1 MFRFFSEK
9 HWFIWSWLG
18 SFIILSSL
26 WVQVEIDVKINEW
39 FGVFYDMIQK
49 ALAEPNAV
57 SIEEYFAS
65 LFSFIT
71 LAGMYIAVYVAI
83 SFFTA
88 HFLFRWRT
96 AMVEWYH
103 SVYDK
108 ARKIEGASQR
118 VQEDTIKFTRI
129 MEGLGTSLIESIM
142 ILIQFIPILFGL
154 SIGIPIFF
162 FGDWEYGLIVGAL
175 IWTIGGTVF
184 LIVLGLILRQVGV
197 EYDLQKQEAA
207 YRKILVIAEDDGS
220 VRPKKIDELF
230 DDVRKIHFL
239 SYIRYLYFNIG
250 RIAYLQA
257 NVLSAYVFLAP
268 AIVAGA
274 VTLGVMQQII
284 RAFGRV
290 EGSMQYLL
298 KAWPT
303 IIELASVYKRLR
315 EFESKIKQEELIDE
329 IEVVITPGS
338 RLVGRKQNYFTKL
351 AYEELFLLGMW
362 RKGARFRTRLSKQ
375 IFKVGDV
382 LLLGVRDPDEEDVSA
397 KINLL
402 GLMPIRSREISTLP
416 SRSRFLKALV
426 FFTTSILLAALNII
440 NVLTAFLICVLGF
453 VGIKILKS
461 NLYRHIEWPIV
472 IMLAAMIPIGQAL
485 ESTGITAQIASGVV
499 SFAGDLHVF
508 WILMIILIITML
520 ITDVINLSLIHI

>member
-1 MFRFFSEK
+1 MFRFFTEK
-9 HWFIWSWLG
+9 SWFYWSWLG

-57 SIEEYFAS
+57 TIEEYFAS

-71 LAGMYIAVYVAI
+71 LAAMYIAVYVAI

-88 HFLFRWRT
+88 HYLFRWRT
-96 AMVEWYH
+96 SMVEWYH
-103 SVYDK
+103 FVYDK

-142 ILIQFIPILFGL
+142 ILVQFIPILFGL
-154 SIGIPIFF
+154 SVGIPIFF
-162 FGDWEYGLIVGAL
+162 FGEWEYGLIVGAL

-184 LIVLGLILRQVGV
+184 LIVLGFILRLVGI

-207 YRKILVIAEDDGS
+207 YRKILVIAEDDGN
-220 VRPKKIDELF
+220 VRPKTIDELF

-239 SYIRYLYFNIG
+239 SYLRYLYFNIG

-268 AIVAGA
+268 AIVAGV

-315 EFESKIKQEELIDE
+315 EFESKIKQDDLVDE
-329 IEVVITPGS
+329 TV
-338 RLVGRKQNYFTKL
+338 
-351 AYEELFLLGMW
+351 
-362 RKGARFRTRLSKQ
+362 
-375 IFKVGDV
+375 
-382 LLLGVRDPDEEDVSA
+382 
-397 KINLL
+397 
-402 GLMPIRSREISTLP
+402 
-416 SRSRFLKALV
+416 
-426 FFTTSILLAALNII
+426 
-440 NVLTAFLICVLGF
+440 
-453 VGIKILKS
+453 
-461 NLYRHIEWPIV
+461 
-472 IMLAAMIPIGQAL
+472 
-485 ESTGITAQIASGVV
+485 
-499 SFAGDLHVF
+499 
-508 WILMIILIITML
+508 
-520 ITDVINLSLIHI
+520 

>member
-1 MFRFFSEK
+1 MFKFFNSK
-9 HWFIWSWLG
+9 KWFLWAWIG

-26 WVQVEIDVKINEW
+26 WVQVVIDVKINEW

-57 SIEEYFAS
+57 SIEEYFGS

-142 ILIQFIPILFGL
+142 ILIQFVPILFGL

-162 FGDWEYGLIVGAL
+162 FGEWEYGLIVGAL

-184 LIVLGLILRQVGV
+184 LIVLGLILRLVGV

-207 YRKILVIAEDDGS
+207 YRKILVIAEDNETI
-220 VRPKKIDELF
+220 RPKRIDELF

-239 SYIRYLYFNIG
+239 SYLRYLYFNIG

-268 AIVAGA
+268 AIVAGV

-315 EFESKIKQEELIDE
+315 EFED
-329 IEVVITPGS
+329 
-338 RLVGRKQNYFTKL
+338 KL
-351 AYEELFLLGMW
+351 
-362 RKGARFRTRLSKQ
+362 KSSQ
-375 IFKVGDV
+375 
-382 LLLGVRDPDEEDVSA
+382 EDV
-397 KINLL
+397 
-402 GLMPIRSREISTLP
+402 T
-416 SRSRFLKALV
+416 
-426 FFTTSILLAALNII
+426 
-440 NVLTAFLICVLGF
+440 
-453 VGIKILKS
+453 
-461 NLYRHIEWPIV
+461 IE
-472 IMLAAMIPIGQAL
+472 
-485 ESTGITAQIASGVV
+485 SK
-499 SFAGDLHVF
+499 
-508 WILMIILIITML
+508 
-520 ITDVINLSLIHI
+520 

>member
-1 MFRFFSEK
+1 MFKFFNSK
-9 HWFIWSWLG
+9 KWFLWAWIG

-26 WVQVEIDVKINEW
+26 WVQVVIDVKINEW

-49 ALAEPNAV
+49 ALAEPNAI
-57 SIEEYFAS
+57 SIEEYFSS

-96 AMVEWYH
+96 SMVQWYH

-154 SIGIPIFF
+154 SFGIPIFF
-162 FGDWEYGLIVGAL
+162 FGEWEYGLIVGAL

-184 LIVLGLILRQVGV
+184 LIVLGLILRLVGV

-207 YRKILVIAEDDGS
+207 YRKILVIAEDNET
-220 VRPKKIDELF
+220 VRPKRIDELF
-230 DDVRKIHFL
+230 DDVRKIHYL
-239 SYIRYLYFNIG
+239 SYLRYLYFNIG

-268 AIVAGA
+268 AIVAGV

-315 EFESKIKQEELIDE
+315 EFED
-329 IEVVITPGS
+329 
-338 RLVGRKQNYFTKL
+338 KL
-351 AYEELFLLGMW
+351 
-362 RKGARFRTRLSKQ
+362 KSS
-375 IFKVGDV
+375 
-382 LLLGVRDPDEEDVSA
+382 EEDV
-397 KINLL
+397 
-402 GLMPIRSREISTLP
+402 T
-416 SRSRFLKALV
+416 
-426 FFTTSILLAALNII
+426 
-440 NVLTAFLICVLGF
+440 
-453 VGIKILKS
+453 
-461 NLYRHIEWPIV
+461 IE
-472 IMLAAMIPIGQAL
+472 
-485 ESTGITAQIASGVV
+485 SK
-499 SFAGDLHVF
+499 
-508 WILMIILIITML
+508 
-520 ITDVINLSLIHI
+520 

>member
-1 MFRFFSEK
+1 MFKFFNSK
-9 HWFIWSWLG
+9 KWFLWAWIG

-26 WVQVEIDVKINEW
+26 WVQVVIDVKINEW

-142 ILIQFIPILFGL
+142 ILIQFVPILFGL

-162 FGDWEYGLIVGAL
+162 FGEWEYGLIVGAL

-184 LIVLGLILRQVGV
+184 LIVLGLILRLVGV

-207 YRKILVIAEDDGS
+207 YRKILVIAEDNET
-220 VRPKKIDELF
+220 VRPKRIDELF
-230 DDVRKIHFL
+230 DDVRKIHYL
-239 SYIRYLYFNIG
+239 SYLRYLYFNIG

-268 AIVAGA
+268 AIVAGV

-298 KAWPT
+298 KSWPT

-315 EFESKIKQEELIDE
+315 EFED
-329 IEVVITPGS
+329 
-338 RLVGRKQNYFTKL
+338 KL
-351 AYEELFLLGMW
+351 
-362 RKGARFRTRLSKQ
+362 KSSQ
-375 IFKVGDV
+375 
-382 LLLGVRDPDEEDVSA
+382 EDV
-397 KINLL
+397 
-402 GLMPIRSREISTLP
+402 T
-416 SRSRFLKALV
+416 
-426 FFTTSILLAALNII
+426 
-440 NVLTAFLICVLGF
+440 
-453 VGIKILKS
+453 
-461 NLYRHIEWPIV
+461 IE
-472 IMLAAMIPIGQAL
+472 
-485 ESTGITAQIASGVV
+485 SK
-499 SFAGDLHVF
+499 
-508 WILMIILIITML
+508 
-520 ITDVINLSLIHI
+520 

>member
-1 MFRFFSEK
+1 MFKFFNSK
-9 HWFIWSWLG
+9 KWFLWAWIG

-26 WVQVEIDVKINEW
+26 WVQVVIDVKINEW

-57 SIEEYFAS
+57 SIEEYFGS

-154 SIGIPIFF
+154 SFGIPIFF
-162 FGDWEYGLIVGAL
+162 FGEWEYGLIVGAL

-184 LIVLGLILRQVGV
+184 LIVLGLILRLVGV

-207 YRKILVIAEDDGS
+207 YRKILVIAEDNET
-220 VRPKKIDELF
+220 VRPKRIDELF
-230 DDVRKIHFL
+230 DDVRKIHYL
-239 SYIRYLYFNIG
+239 SYLRYLYFNIG

-268 AIVAGA
+268 AIVAGV

-315 EFESKIKQEELIDE
+315 EFED
-329 IEVVITPGS
+329 
-338 RLVGRKQNYFTKL
+338 KL
-351 AYEELFLLGMW
+351 
-362 RKGARFRTRLSKQ
+362 KSSQ
-375 IFKVGDV
+375 
-382 LLLGVRDPDEEDVSA
+382 EDV
-397 KINLL
+397 
-402 GLMPIRSREISTLP
+402 T
-416 SRSRFLKALV
+416 
-426 FFTTSILLAALNII
+426 
-440 NVLTAFLICVLGF
+440 
-453 VGIKILKS
+453 
-461 NLYRHIEWPIV
+461 IE
-472 IMLAAMIPIGQAL
+472 
-485 ESTGITAQIASGVV
+485 SK
-499 SFAGDLHVF
+499 
-508 WILMIILIITML
+508 
-520 ITDVINLSLIHI
+520 